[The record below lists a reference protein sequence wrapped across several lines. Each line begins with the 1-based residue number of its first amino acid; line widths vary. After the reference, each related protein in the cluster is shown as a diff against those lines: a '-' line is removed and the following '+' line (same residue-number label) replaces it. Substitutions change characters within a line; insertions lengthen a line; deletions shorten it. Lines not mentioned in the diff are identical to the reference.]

1 MLRIYFP
8 RFGNESSYDNR
19 KPREPPFD
27 KARFIRCTNNFL
39 SSFFS
44 TIVTYL
50 FLFNS
55 NYFVARSFVFKSRS
69 NSFLRNNFNIVR
81 LFFRSSLGNRS
92 YRNDLCWENTLYLTW
107 NVEKVVAKIQN
118 FNLEDEYRESSTKI
132 RSKCKKNWQA
142 ASIRLINLVI
152 KSWIW
157 KRKKE
162 EIICT
167 RNSSDLAKFD

>member
-55 NYFVARSFVFKSRS
+55 NYFVARSFIFKSRS

-92 YRNDLCWENTLYLTW
+92 YRNDLCWEKTLYLTW

-118 FNLEDEYRESSTKI
+118 FNLEDDDR
-132 RSKCKKNWQA
+132 
-142 ASIRLINLVI
+142 ASR
-152 KSWIW
+152 
-157 KRKKE
+157 
-162 EIICT
+162 
-167 RNSSDLAKFD
+167 KFDENPIQMQKELTSSIYPID

>member
-1 MLRIYFP
+1 M
-8 RFGNESSYDNR
+8 
-19 KPREPPFD
+19 
-27 KARFIRCTNNFL
+27 
-39 SSFFS
+39 
-44 TIVTYL
+44 
-50 FLFNS
+50 
-55 NYFVARSFVFKSRS
+55 ARSFIFKSRS

-92 YRNDLCWENTLYLTW
+92 YRNDLCWEKTLYLTW

-118 FNLEDEYRESSTKI
+118 FNLEDDRVSRKFDENPIQMQKELTSSI
-132 RSKCKKNWQA
+132 YP
-142 ASIRLINLVI
+142 
-152 KSWIW
+152 IW

>member
-1 MLRIYFP
+1 MLRVYFP

-19 KPREPPFD
+19 KPREPRFD
-27 KARFIRCTNNFL
+27 KARFIRSTNNFL

-55 NYFVARSFVFKSRS
+55 NYFVARSFIFKSRS

-92 YRNDLCWENTLYLTW
+92 YRNGLCWEKTLYLTW
-107 NVEKVVAKIQN
+107 KKWQQRFKILIWRTSIEKVRRKSDPNAKRIDKQHL
-118 FNLEDEYRESSTKI
+118 FDLE
-132 RSKCKKNWQA
+132 KK
-142 ASIRLINLVI
+142 
-152 KSWIW
+152 
-157 KRKKE
+157 KRGNYLH
-162 EIICT
+162 T
-167 RNSSDLAKFD
+167 

>member
-55 NYFVARSFVFKSRS
+55 NYFVARSFIFKSRS

-92 YRNDLCWENTLYLTW
+92 YRNGLCWENTLYLTW

-118 FNLEDEYRESSTKI
+118 FNLEDDR
-132 RSKCKKNWQA
+132 
-142 ASIRLINLVI
+142 ASR
-152 KSWIW
+152 
-157 KRKKE
+157 
-162 EIICT
+162 
-167 RNSSDLAKFD
+167 KFDENPIQMQKELTSSIYPIDQSCNKILNLEKKKRGNYLHT

>member
-19 KPREPPFD
+19 KPRKPRFD

-55 NYFVARSFVFKSRS
+55 NYFVARSFIFKSRS

-118 FNLEDEYRESSTKI
+118 FNLEDDR
-132 RSKCKKNWQA
+132 
-142 ASIRLINLVI
+142 ASR
-152 KSWIW
+152 
-157 KRKKE
+157 
-162 EIICT
+162 
-167 RNSSDLAKFD
+167 KFDENPIQMQKELTSSIYPIDQSCNKILNLEKKKRGNYLHT